1 MLGCKR
7 KLLVCGS
14 LITLLSACAEVP
26 KKVGDGQSPTLDS
39 MLAKA
44 SAASNTGQSEQALSQ
59 LKSATGIYPTEKKPW
74 LQMAQLNFDSAN
86 YGDAI
91 NNALEVL
98 QRDPA
103 DKLANSIVAVSG
115 LRLSTKALADLIQ
128 QNNLSGTVR
137 TEAEGLAK
145 LLRES
150 LGESLVLSSGK
161 KPGYVQVK
169 PSQTVLTPANPAV
182 VSSNSRPVAPK
193 TEVVVAKPVSADPK
207 KNDNNPF
214 GTFK

>member
-1 MLGCKR
+1 MLSQKK
-7 KLLVCGS
+7 KLFVCVS
-14 LITLLSACAEVP
+14 FVVLLSACAEMP
-26 KKVGDGQSPTLDS
+26 KKVAEVPSLDS
-39 MLAKA
+39 MLSKA

-59 LKSATGIYPTEKKPW
+59 LKTATGLFPTEKKPW

-103 DKLANSIVAVSG
+103 DKVANSIVAVSG

-128 QNNLSGTVR
+128 QNNLTGSVR

-150 LGESLVLSSGK
+150 LGESLVIAPPKKTGIGQSKASQPALIPASASTVSG
-161 KPGYVQVK
+161 V
-169 PSQTVLTPANPAV
+169 
-182 VSSNSRPVAPK
+182 SRPLPLKVESVNGKA
-193 TEVVVAKPVSADPK
+193 VSADPK

-214 GTFK
+214 GALK

>member
-1 MLGCKR
+1 MLVHKR
-7 KLLVCGS
+7 KLLVCIS
-14 LITLLSACAEVP
+14 LVVLLSACAEMP
-26 KKVGDGQSPTLDS
+26 KKVGDVQAPSLDS

-44 SAASNTGQSEQALSQ
+44 SAASNTGQSEQAISQ

-86 YGDAI
+86 YGEAI

-103 DKLANSIVAVSG
+103 DKVANSIVAVSG

-128 QNNLSGTVR
+128 QNNLAGSVR

-150 LGESLVLSSGK
+150 LGESLVISPPKKAGYGQSKSLQSVLVPANVGATSSG
-161 KPGYVQVK
+161 
-169 PSQTVLTPANPAV
+169 N
-182 VSSNSRPVAPK
+182 RPV
-193 TEVVVAKPVSADPK
+193 VVKAETVTAKPVSADQK
-207 KNDNNPF
+207 KNDINPF